1 MLLPLPAVRAALR
14 LDTAEKRFAW
24 AAEQLYGSL
33 VASPAVAVDAPLGIP
48 AKTAVKGIADPTKN
62 PFATWAGSM
71 KASSSFS
78 YFDAY
83 FTLPFDM
90 AQYHRGV
97 PNLRCIGQLTTDT
110 CLPYV
115 GTVVAGEP
123 IPDGSLAKT
132 VEQYLVEQAANIIV
146 AAGSSFNFSEN
157 IFRLS
162 KDTFP
167 TTEYNTQLVH
177 YFEVGMIF
185 NRSGFPGS
193 DRYATIGT
201 TTPV

>member
-14 LDTAEKRFAW
+14 LDTPEKRFAW

-71 KASSSFS
+71 KASSSGTTFDS
-78 YFDAY
+78 YFM
-83 FTLPFDM
+83 LPFDM
-90 AQYHRGV
+90 AQHLRGV
-97 PNLRCIGQLTTDT
+97 PLLRCIGQLTPDI

-123 IPDGSLAKT
+123 IPDGSVAKT

-146 AAGSSFNFSEN
+146 AAGSTFNFSEN
-157 IFRLS
+157 TFRLTNE
-162 KDTFP
+162 TFS
-167 TTEYNTQLVH
+167 TTEYNRQLVH
-177 YFEVGMIF
+177 YFEVEMYL
-185 NRSGFPGS
+185 NRSGFPS
-193 DRYATIGT
+193 NDRYSNIGT
-201 TTPV
+201 TNPV